1 MGSFTRQFFW
11 RVSQTSCWLTLRKR
25 YVIYQVCAGVCE
37 HVCIYCILC
46 SLSDSQN
53 DYLINLKM
61 RHVFETLKLLTKW
74 MREGMYDFC
83 ALPFSLKTELSEEDR
98 DVLCSIEKEAEGK
111 GKSSNLI
118 PCNDC
123 VLCIAASVLSEIKFV
138 TEQLMKCEGEFAC
151 ATEVSENFSSFK

>member
-1 MGSFTRQFFW
+1 M
-11 RVSQTSCWLTLRKR
+11 
-25 YVIYQVCAGVCE
+25 CE

-46 SLSDSQN
+46 SLSDLQN

-61 RHVFETLKLLTKW
+61 RHVFKTLELLTKW

-83 ALPFSLKTELSEEDR
+83 ALPFSLKTELSKEDR

-111 GKSSNLI
+111 GKSLNLI

-138 TEQLMKCEGEFAC
+138 TEQLIKCEKDFVFATD